1 MTEKARYPNDP
12 NRCQATTRHGQCIK
26 LAVENEIYC
35 DYHLRDRDA
44 EDAQSLRAYML
55 TDPITSGAAG
65 RHSQVEELKSL
76 REEIALARA
85 MIERRLNL
93 VESNADFLQ
102 ACGTVNTYLLTLER
116 LITSCHKLEVNLGS
130 LLSKGAIVSLAQE
143 IVSILM
149 EELSEIDDYEQIV
162 DRISGRMIELI
173 AAQEKID

>member
-1 MTEKARYPNDP
+1 MDKRAEQPNDP
-12 NRCQATTRHGQCIK
+12 NRCQATTRR
-26 LAVENEIYC
+26 N
-35 DYHLRDRDA
+35 RDA
-44 EDAQSLRAYML
+44 EDEQSLRAYIL
-55 TDPITSGAAG
+55 TDPVTARAAG

-116 LITSCHKLEVNLGS
+116 LISSCHKLEVNLGA
-130 LLSKGAIVSLAQE
+130 LLSKGAILALAQE

-149 EELSEIDDYEQIV
+149 IELEHIDGYETIV
-162 DRISGRMIELI
+162 DRISERIIEAV
-173 AAQEKID
+173 AAQEQE